1 MTGKIKIL
9 WKEAPISECV
19 FCCDYFLQNLK
30 LFLKRYI
37 FRGNP
42 IERPLK
48 LCCRFFNSTCRSEFK
63 SFFDQKQP
71 SKSVLRKRCSENMQ
85 HIYKRTPMLKS
96 HFVMGV
102 LAYVCYIS
110 LGHFFLRTPL
120 ECCFCSLLMTSI
132 FVIIAGIFCHYFKCN
147 YLKPQIYFAAFLLHF
162 WNLH

>member
-120 ECCFCSLLMTSI
+120 ECCFCSTISLIKVFNVFTADDEYFRHNSRNFLSLLQM
-132 FVIIAGIFCHYFKCN
+132 
-147 YLKPQIYFAAFLLHF
+147 
-162 WNLH
+162 